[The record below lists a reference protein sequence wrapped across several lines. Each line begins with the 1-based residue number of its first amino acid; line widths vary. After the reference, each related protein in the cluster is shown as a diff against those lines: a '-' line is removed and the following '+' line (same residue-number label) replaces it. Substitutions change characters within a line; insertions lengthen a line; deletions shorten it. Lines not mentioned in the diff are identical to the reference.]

1 MSAEAVA
8 ISSPVF
14 DALPGIEVP
23 VAKMHRALESIWE
36 NDTTS
41 EGKPASSEFRASQ
54 MNLVLHFGLPTTPAE
69 ASGQFDVALTFARR
83 YPCRII
89 VLIPQ
94 RGLPAGAELRAKLYS
109 QCYVGNSK
117 AEMTCTEAIVLGYP
131 EETRAY
137 ISDLASTLIESDLP
151 VYYWVHH
158 FAHCRK
164 VADYQYLLRAARRFV
179 VDSAIVPEE
188 TLTYPWPR
196 PETLRDLAA
205 ARLLP
210 VRQILGQF
218 LAGYAPKQLAEGLQ
232 GVVVRAGKGVAAEG
246 RALLAW
252 AKSGMSKC
260 GTAGAE
266 ANYESGELEGGK
278 ATEIELVL
286 KYNDARFFRWRGDIA
301 VGTSNFDADL
311 GNGRVVMPAVVKL
324 LPPEA
329 ALSEALFF

>member
-1 MSAEAVA
+1 MSTETLA
-8 ISSPVF
+8 SSPLF
-14 DALPGIEVP
+14 DALPGIETP

-36 NDTTS
+36 TGAG
-41 EGKPASSEFRASQ
+41 EGAAPSEFRASQ

-69 ASGQFDVALTFARR
+69 AVAQFDVALKFARR

-94 RGLPAGAELRAKLYS
+94 RGLPAGAEPRAKLYS
-109 QCYVGNSK
+109 QCFVGASLSEK
-117 AEMTCTEAIVLGYP
+117 SCTEALLLNYP

-151 VYYWVHH
+151 LYYWVHH

-164 VADYQYLLRAARRFV
+164 VADYQYLLRSARRFI

-188 TLTYPWPR
+188 TLAYPWPR

-210 VRQILGQF
+210 VRQIVGQY
-218 LAGYAPKQLAEGLQ
+218 LAGIDPAQLAKQLEA
-232 GVVVRAGKGVAAEG
+232 VTVRSGP
-246 RALLAW
+246 AL
-252 AKSGMSKC
+252 
-260 GTAGAE
+260 GAE
-266 ANYESGELEGGK
+266 AKALLRWTEQALTKCDAASAAAADFETESVAEWRGEQ
-278 ATEIELVL
+278 IELAL
-286 KYNDARFFRWRGDIA
+286 RYGDARFFRWRADLA
-301 VGTSNFDADL
+301 AGTSQFDTDF
-311 GNGRVVMPAVVKL
+311 GQGRVQMPAPVKL
-324 LPPEA
+324 LAPEA